1 MEVDCVLDF
10 PLRRGSGTPRCMLLA
25 KVFERFVEKTPV
37 SVMARAAMEHALAP
51 EALDALF
58 EAHTDKQ
65 YTRELLFSSVVDL
78 MGVVVGKVAPSVHAA
93 YQAVAETLP
102 VSIASVYNKL
112 NGMEPDVTGALVR
125 HTAERLASVIGA
137 MGGQMPEL
145 LPGYRVRIVDGNHL
159 AATERRLK
167 VLRGSIAGPLP
178 GHALVV
184 LDPSLML
191 ATHIVSCEDGHAQ
204 ERSLSA
210 KLIELVDANDV
221 WIADRNFC
229 TSALLA
235 GIAKSAFHVIRQH
248 GNMRVASAGTSK
260 KVGRAD
266 TGTVYEQRVTIMDPD
281 GEPMEARRVVIRL
294 DKPTRDG
301 DTEMAILTNLPSRVA
316 DAVTVANLYRKRWT
330 LETMF
335 QSLTLMLQ
343 GELATL
349 GYPRAALF
357 GFGIA
362 LATYNVLST
371 VQAALRVQFGVE
383 KVQEEVSGYYVANE
397 VRATASGMAIAIEP
411 SVWERF
417 QTASPAALAKDM
429 VRWAACVKLAKLKRH
444 PRGIKKQVP
453 KRTRF
458 AKETHVSTARLLA
471 QSRKKTP

>member
-1 MEVDCVLDF
+1 
-10 PLRRGSGTPRCMLLA
+10 MLLA
-25 KVFERFVEKTPV
+25 QVFERFVEKAPV
-37 SVMARAAMEHALAP
+37 SVMARATLEHALAP

-58 EAHTDKQ
+58 EAHADRQ
-65 YTRELLFSSVVDL
+65 YTRALLFSSVVDL

-93 YQAVAETLP
+93 YQAVADTLP

-112 NGMEPDVTGALVR
+112 NGLEPEVTAALVR
-125 HTAERLASVIGA
+125 HTAQRLGPVIGE

-145 LPGYRVRIVDGNHL
+145 LPGYRVRILDGNHL

-191 ATHIVSCEDGHAQ
+191 ATHIVPCEDGHAQ

-210 KLIELVDANDV
+210 KLMELVEPNDV

-229 TSALLA
+229 TRTLLA
-235 GIAKSAFHVIRQH
+235 GIAKNAFYVIRQH
-248 GNMRVASAGTSK
+248 GNMRMASAGTLK
-260 KVGRAD
+260 KIGPAD
-266 TGTVYEQRVTIMDPD
+266 TGTVYEQQVTITGPD
-281 GEPMEARRVVIRL
+281 GKPMEARRVVIRL

-316 DAVTVANLYRKRWT
+316 NAIAVAALYRKRWT

-357 GFGIA
+357 GFGVA
-362 LATYNVLST
+362 LAAYNVLSS
-371 VQAALRVQFGVE
+371 VQAALRGHFGVE
-383 KVQEEVSGYYVANE
+383 KVQEEVSGYYIANE

-411 SVWERF
+411 LVWERF
-417 QTASPAALAKDM
+417 QTVSPAALAKEM
-429 VRWAACVKLAKLKRH
+429 LHWAARVKLAKFKRH
-444 PRGIKKQVP
+444 PRGIKKPVP

-458 AKETHVSTARLLA
+458 AKETHISTARLLA
-471 QSRKKTP
+471 ESRRNPP

>member
-1 MEVDCVLDF
+1 MILE
-10 PLRRGSGTPRCMLLA
+10 G
-25 KVFERFVEKTPV
+25 VFERFVARTPV

-78 MGVVVGKVAPSVHAA
+78 MGVVVSKVAPSIHAA
-93 YQAVAETLP
+93 YQDVAEALP
-102 VSIASVYNKL
+102 VSITSVYNKL
-112 NGMEPDVTGALVR
+112 NRLEPDVTSALVG
-125 HTAERLASVIGA
+125 HTANRLRPVIRA
-137 MGGQMPEL
+137 MGGEIPEL

-159 AATERRLK
+159 AATSRRLK

-191 ATHIVSCEDGHAQ
+191 ATEIVPCEDGHAQ
-204 ERSLSA
+204 ERSLSE

-229 TSALLA
+229 TSFLLSGVA
-235 GIAKSAFHVIRQH
+235 SRNAFYVIRH
-248 GNMRVASAGTSK
+248 HASMRMASAGTMREI
-260 KVGRAD
+260 GRTD
-266 TGTVYEQRVTIMDPD
+266 TGTVYEQPVTILTPD
-281 GEPMEARRVVIRL
+281 GKPMQARRVVIRL
-294 DKPTRDG
+294 DTPTRDG
-301 DTEMAILTNLPSRVA
+301 DAEMAILTNLPIA
-316 DAVTVANLYRKRWT
+316 AAGAIAVANLYRKRWT

-357 GFGIA
+357 GFSVA
-362 LATYNVLST
+362 LATFNVLST
-371 VQAALRVQFGVE
+371 VQAALRAQFGVE
-383 KVQEEVSGYYVANE
+383 KVQDEVSGYYIANE
-397 VRATASGMAIAIEP
+397 VRATASGMSIAIEP
-411 SVWERF
+411 IAWERF
-417 QTASPAALAKDM
+417 QTTTPAALAREM
-429 VRWAACVKLAKLKRH
+429 LRWAARVKLAKLKRH
-444 PRGIKKQVP
+444 PRGVKKPVP

-458 AKETHVSTARLLA
+458 AKETHVSTAKLLA
-471 QSRKKTP
+471 ESRKKAP

>member
-1 MEVDCVLDF
+1 MI
-10 PLRRGSGTPRCMLLA
+10 LA

-58 EAHTDKQ
+58 EEHTDKQ

-78 MGVVVGKVAPSVHAA
+78 MGVVVGKVAPSIHAA
-93 YQAVAETLP
+93 YQGVAETLP
-102 VSIASVYNKL
+102 VSITSVYNKL
-112 NGMEPDVTGALVR
+112 NSMEPDVTGALVR
-125 HTAERLASVIGA
+125 HTAERLAPVIEE

-145 LPGYRVRIVDGNHL
+145 LPGYRVRILDGNHL

-167 VLRGSIAGPLP
+167 VLHGSIAGPLP

-191 ATHIVSCEDGHAQ
+191 ASHIVPCEDGHAQ

-210 KLIELVDANDV
+210 KVIELVDAKDV

-229 TSALLA
+229 TSMLLS
-235 GIAKSAFHVIRQH
+235 GIAAKDAFYVIRH
-248 GNMRVASAGTSK
+248 HANMRMASVGTLK
-260 KVGRAD
+260 KIDRVD
-266 TGTVYEQRVTIMDPD
+266 TGTVYEQGVTLLDPD
-281 GEPMEARRVVIRL
+281 GKPRAARRVVIRL
-294 DKPTRDG
+294 DTPTRDG
-301 DTEMAILTNLPSRVA
+301 DTEMAILTNLPRSAA
-316 DAVTVANLYRKRWT
+316 DAIAIANLYRKRWT

-371 VQAALRVQFGVE
+371 VQAALRAQFGVE
-383 KVQEEVSGYYVANE
+383 KVQTEVSGYYIANE
-397 VRATASGMAIAIEP
+397 VRATAFGMSIAIEP
-411 SVWERF
+411 VAWEWLH
-417 QTASPAALAKDM
+417 TTTPAALAKEM
-429 VRWAACVKLAKLKRH
+429 LRWAARVKLAKLKRH
-444 PRGIKKQVP
+444 QRGVKKPVP

-458 AKETHVSTARLLA
+458 AKKTHVSTAQLLA
-471 QSRKKTP
+471 ESRKKAP